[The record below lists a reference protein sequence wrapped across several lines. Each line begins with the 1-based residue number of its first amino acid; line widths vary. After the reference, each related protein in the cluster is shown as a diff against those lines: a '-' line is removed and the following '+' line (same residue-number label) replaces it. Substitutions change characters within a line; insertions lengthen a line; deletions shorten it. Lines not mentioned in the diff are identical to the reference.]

1 MSIISGDGL
10 TLETEMIVDSWDD
23 LINHYSDGTKYIAL
37 DPNNKDKVID
47 INKFTPGTHGIAY
60 TGRAFI
66 TSNCTWENF
75 NGNNWTIKNLWYQG
89 GTMIVGRKA
98 KSLTINNLNMLNWFH
113 YNTSNANFIY
123 MDNSSTSTTSDD
135 TQLPY
140 IFNNCKISILCTSSN
155 EYFFFNR
162 HSTKG
167 SSFIANSL
175 KLLTLN
181 NCSINI
187 RSTANDF
194 HLTTESKNGI
204 LHSGNS
210 SEQKSRFEFNNTN
223 FKINSYYSSYIFDL
237 EINNRNF
244 PYLSNYFNF
253 CKFTI
258 KNNGKLFYCTFSTNL
273 NPNKSITINFLHCF
287 FQIKNKDTTDT
298 YQINDKAKGIINK
311 DYSEGYSETLGTNCA
326 LLTKEQILDA
336 NYLISIGFPVMN
348 PDGEPEESEV

>member
-66 TSNCTWENF
+66 TYDCTWENF

-113 YNTSNANFIY
+113 YYTSNANFLY
-123 MDNSSTSTTSDD
+123 MDNSSNSTTLDD
-135 TQLPY
+135 AQLPY
-140 IFNNCKISILCTSSN
+140 IFNNCKISILCTSSK

-162 HSTKG
+162 HTSDKTY
-167 SSFIANSL
+167 IAKSL

-194 HLTTESKNGI
+194 HLTTESKKGI
-204 LHSGNS
+204 SHNGNS
-210 SEQKSRFEFNNTN
+210 SEPTSRFEFNNTN
-223 FKINSYYSSYIFDL
+223 FKINNYSSSYIFDL
-237 EINNRNF
+237 TTTTGDST
-244 PYLSNYFNF
+244 YLSNYFNF

-258 KNNGKLFYCTFSTNL
+258 KNKGRLFYNNYSSNL
-273 NPNKSITINFLHCF
+273 NPNTSKTINFLHCF
-287 FQIKNKDTTDT
+287 FQIKNKDGVNA
-298 YQINDKAKGIINK
+298 YRINDKDNGIIN
-311 DYSEGYSETLGTNCA
+311 DEVFI
-326 LLTKEQILDA
+326 KE
-336 NYLISIGFPVMN
+336 
-348 PDGEPEESEV
+348 

>member
-60 TGRAFI
+60 TGKAFI
-66 TSNCTWENF
+66 TSDCTWENF

-89 GTMIVGRKA
+89 ETMIIGRTA

-113 YNTSNANFIY
+113 YNTNNANFLY
-123 MDNSSTSTTSDD
+123 MDNSSKNTTLDD
-135 TQLPY
+135 AQLPY
-140 IFNNCKISILCTSSN
+140 IFNNCKISILCTSSK

-162 HSTKG
+162 HTTDTTYY
-167 SSFIANSL
+167 IANSL

-187 RSTANDF
+187 RSTANNF
-194 HLTTESKNGI
+194 HLTTESKKGSS
-204 LHSGNS
+204 HSGDG

-237 EINNRNF
+237 TLNTNY

-258 KNNGKLFYCTFSTNL
+258 KNNGSLFYSSYSSNL
-273 NPNKSITINFLHCF
+273 NPNTSKTINFLHCF
-287 FQIKNKDTTDT
+287 FQIKNKDGANV
-298 YQINDKAKGIINK
+298 YRINDNAKGIISK
-311 DYSEGYSETLGTNCA
+311 DYSEGYSETLGTNCT

-336 NYLISIGFPVMN
+336 DYLISIGFPVMN